1 MLEENIPTNIFLI
14 ASIFYEL
21 MIDVQDDY
29 MIKVPKSYKIGNR
42 GQNIKMLDSIVIGDA
57 KNREG

>member
-42 GQNIKMLDSIVIGDA
+42 G
-57 KNREG
+57 